1 MFFFN
6 FADTCDSAGLV
17 GTIQQRL
24 NVICKGCKRC
34 NPCNGS
40 RGWWHHPPRWWASAT
55 WSASAM
61 SSACA
66 CNLSGPLIATCDRLP
81 AQLVSG
87 DEPDS
92 PPNFLLLH
100 QPGATTGKWTT
111 GGCHQRLAPNCAVN
125 ESQGRSE
132 LQCLH
137 DELGAPNCVV
147 NRGWRRQPRDN
158 LAENN
163 REY

>member
-1 MFFFN
+1 MLPSERRRRLAAGPAAAKAAIPAKVAN
-6 FADTCDSAGLV
+6 AVIPATEADG
-17 GTIQQRL
+17 G
-24 NVICKGCKRC
+24 G
-34 NPCNGS
+34 
-40 RGWWHHPPRWWASAT
+40 ASAT

-125 ESQGRSE
+125 VFQGRSE